1 MVHHHCDKTK
11 ILINATANPSESYCT
26 VPFMHTLPVIRG
38 ETESR
43 CSVTDGRRI
52 HLRTRTGSSTLG
64 FSVSVKIFARLC
76 VYYAFHIQQAL
87 VTFWNGWSWS
97 NIGTYLHR
105 EDSSSSLQQLCRII
119 CTRNVL
125 SFSSSLSLFAS
136 SSLVSILS
144 TFQQQQYVATGLHV
158 EKFDSITQKHSTSQL
173 AAHVVLCAPCS
184 AQLQLLLRR
193 SFFPFHFTLFD
204 SAKVSLL
211 KKLHYSNDV
220 YSQHNRKK
228 QD

>member
-11 ILINATANPSESYCT
+11 NLINATANPSGWYCT

-76 VYYAFHIQQAL
+76 VYYAFHIEQAL

-125 SFSSSLSLFAS
+125 SFSISLSLSLCLPPRHSYRFWALS
-136 SSLVSILS
+136 SSSNMSPLVCMSKSLIQLRKN
-144 TFQQQQYVATGLHV
+144 TLH
-158 EKFDSITQKHSTSQL
+158 I
-173 AAHVVLCAPCS
+173 
-184 AQLQLLLRR
+184 
-193 SFFPFHFTLFD
+193 
-204 SAKVSLL
+204 
-211 KKLHYSNDV
+211 N
-220 YSQHNRKK
+220 
-228 QD
+228 